1 MGQGSQGFGR
11 ESKLIAPPRKK
22 SAGVTSRRFFIR
34 GNPVFSTPYTP
45 SRLARFACH
54 AAMLCIISAAAAA
67 ADYPSRP
74 VRIIIGFPPGGA
86 TDLVARILQPK
97 LSEGFGKQVVV
108 DNRPGANGVISV
120 DIIARS
126 EPDGHTVGFGHIGTL
141 VISPAIQK
149 VPYDPYKS
157 FAPIGMM
164 VSLQNIIIV
173 HPSVA
178 AKNLKEF
185 IALAKSKPG
194 QLNYAS
200 SGIGSPGHLATVL
213 LESMA
218 GIQMSHVPYKGGGPA
233 ITDLIAGH
241 VPSFVAV
248 ISTAVP
254 HVRSGKARAI
264 AVTGV
269 KRAAALPDVPTVAEA
284 GVPGYAAT
292 NWYGLLAP
300 AKTPKAIIDR
310 LNKEL
315 VAALNAPDIIQQL
328 KDNGI
333 DAAPGTPA
341 EFTRYVASEQKKW
354 GDVIRRSN
362 MKE

>member
-1 MGQGSQGFGR
+1 MKAQH
-11 ESKLIAPPRKK
+11 LIARLFWGIAV
-22 SAGVTSRRFFIR
+22 AG
-34 GNPVFSTPYTP
+34 
-45 SRLARFACH
+45 L
-54 AAMLCIISAAAAA
+54 AAA
-67 ADYPSRP
+67 P
-74 VRIIIGFPPGGA
+74 VLAQDFPTKPIRMIVGFPPGGA
-86 TDLVARILQPK
+86 TDLVARIIQSK
-97 LSEGFGKQVVV
+97 LGAALGKQVVV
-108 DNRPGANGVISV
+108 DNRPGANGVISL
-120 DIIARS
+120 DILARS

-141 VISPAIQK
+141 VTSPAIQK
-149 VPYDPYKS
+149 VPYDPIKS

-200 SGIGSPGHLATVL
+200 SGIGSPGHLAAVL

-241 VPSFVAV
+241 VPSFFAV

-254 HVRSGKARAI
+254 YVKAGKARGI
-264 AVTGV
+264 AVTGS
-269 KRAAALPDVPTVAEA
+269 KRAVAVPDVPTVAES
-284 GVPGYAAT
+284 GIKGYAAT

-315 VAALNAPDIIQQL
+315 VAALNAPEIVQQL
-328 KDNGI
+328 RDNGI

-341 EFTRYVASEQKKW
+341 EFTRFVASEQKKW
-354 GDVIRRSN
+354 ASIIQHSN